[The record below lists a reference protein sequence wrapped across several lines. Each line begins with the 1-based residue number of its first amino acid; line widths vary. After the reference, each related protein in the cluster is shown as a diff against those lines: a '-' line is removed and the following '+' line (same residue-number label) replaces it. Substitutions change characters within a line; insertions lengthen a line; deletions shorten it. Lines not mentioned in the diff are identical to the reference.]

1 LGLGWA
7 RQCTVHTAC
16 GLQPAA
22 FAGARAR
29 RAEKQTVTRLL
40 AGGEFGTSMDR
51 RNEGEGEGG
60 RVLWLLAIRPQYLV
74 VPGPRDF

>member
-1 LGLGWA
+1 M
-7 RQCTVHTAC
+7 
-16 GLQPAA
+16 
-22 FAGARAR
+22 
-29 RAEKQTVTRLL
+29 TRLL